1 MSGNLIIENDIAAAA
16 KVPCFNV
23 NGVSCDVRNKDDDR
37 LDLCVVHSISPCTAA
52 GVFTKNDVQAA
63 PVVLSRKWLASGED
77 FHGFVCN
84 SGNANACTGEQGL
97 IDAET
102 MASEAIH
109 HTGSS
114 PGSFLVCSTGRI
126 GELLPMDRI
135 IHGIRDC
142 TQSLGNLPE
151 HGERTSRSILTSDT
165 CSKGCLAKWEMEG
178 KELSVGGFAKGA
190 GMIEPNMATMLTFLL
205 TDVKIHQGLLR
216 EVLTDA
222 VNKSFNRITIDGD
235 MSTNDTVLLLAN
247 GTSGKC
253 ISEKTSQDLQLFQEA
268 VGRICLDLAEKI
280 VSDGER
286 ITKVVRVEVENAPD
300 DGAAEKVCRSIGN
313 SLLVKT
319 SWYGGDPNWGRLVH
333 AAGYAQ
339 VGLEMDKVDLH
350 YEDVPV
356 LLAGAPQIQNRSS
369 WKTVVDK
376 DHFTIRLNL
385 NLGTGSCAILS
396 ADLTEGYVDFNK
408 SE

>member
-1 MSGNLIIENDIAAAA
+1 MTGNLIIQNDIAAAA
-16 KVPCFNV
+16 KVPSFKV
-23 NGVSCDVRNKDDDR
+23 NGVSCDVRCKDDDC
-37 LDLCVVHSISPCTAA
+37 LDLCLVHSISPCTAA

-63 PVVLSRKWLASGED
+63 PVLLSRKWLASGEA

-84 SGNANACTGEQGL
+84 SGNANACTGDQGL
-97 IDAET
+97 IDAEN
-102 MASEAIH
+102 MALEAIRY
-109 HTGSS
+109 TNSS

-135 IHGIRDC
+135 IPGIRNC
-142 TQSLGNLPE
+142 TQNLGNLPE

-165 CSKGCLAKWEMEG
+165 CPKGCLATWEMEG
-178 KELSVGGFAKGA
+178 EELSIGGFAKGA
-190 GMIEPNMATMLTFLL
+190 GMIEPNMATMLAFLL
-205 TDVKIHQGLLR
+205 TDVKIHQELLR
-216 EVLTDA
+216 EVLSEA

-235 MSTNDTVLLLAN
+235 MSTNDTVLMLAN
-247 GTSGKC
+247 GASGKC
-253 ISEKTSQDLQLFQEA
+253 ISEKTPQDLQLFQEA

-286 ITKVVRVEVENAPD
+286 ITKVVRVEVKSAPD
-300 DGAAEKVCRSIGN
+300 DETAEKVCRSIAN

-319 SWYGGDPNWGRLVH
+319 SWYGGDPNWGRIVH

-339 VGLEMDKVDLH
+339 VGLEMDKVDL
-350 YEDVPV
+350 YYDDALV
-356 LLAGAPQIQNRSS
+356 LLAGAPQTQNRSS
-369 WKTVVDK
+369 WKTVVNK
-376 DHFTIRLNL
+376 DRFTIQLNL
-385 NLGTGSCAILS
+385 NLGTGSCTVLS